1 MKVARD
7 TRARGFHPNK
17 IIPQIITSTFQPTF
31 DTLST
36 QPIYKSTFKLKRALF
51 VVVVNLKP

>member
-1 MKVARD
+1 M
-7 TRARGFHPNK
+7 RARGFHPNK
-17 IIPQIITSTFQPTF
+17 IIPQIITNTFQPTF